1 MSAQL
6 LRNDGIEPSRSAD
19 GGGAVV
25 RARLI
30 QCRFGSKCWRVH
42 FDPQRPKY
50 GEIFVTKKTSM
61 TRFPNEDLHEEPRF
75 PDFTGLEISS
85 L

>member
-61 TRFPNEDLHEEPRF
+61 TRFPNEDSTRNR
-75 PDFTGLEISS
+75 DFQILPV
-85 L
+85 